1 MKFSV
6 FFKKGSFWNWETT
19 KSVKDNIYEISIRS
33 NSLFGAKFVLPELWH
48 VKKIYRF
55 LCYELF
61 KKTIIFELSL
71 VIEVLDLKFM
81 YGRWYLPNF
90 LLLQLYRCPLF
101 FEIFNLIHSGLF
113 VETWLS
119 KNPEENI
126 LTVSNHMILGAKCHH
141 CFWDY
146 SSQ

>member
-55 LCYELF
+55 LCYEWF

-71 VIEVLDLKFM
+71 VIEVLDLK
-81 YGRWYLPNF
+81 
-90 LLLQLYRCPLF
+90 LQLYRCPLF